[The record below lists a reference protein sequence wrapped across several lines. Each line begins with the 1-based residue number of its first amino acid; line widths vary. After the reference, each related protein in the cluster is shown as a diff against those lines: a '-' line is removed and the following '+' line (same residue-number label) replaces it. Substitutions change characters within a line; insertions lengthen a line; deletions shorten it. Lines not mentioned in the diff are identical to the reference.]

1 MSKLT
6 IDSQGRLALPAPVV
20 RAFAGRPLRQI
31 SASDRHLLL
40 GVDDGNGELS
50 LTGALGEFS
59 VVDLLSFFNMFRKT
73 GVLRFSLA
81 GGSRDLYLH
90 NGEIVFA
97 TSTFPEEEIGEV
109 LCDLG
114 KLSRE
119 VLQKAR
125 QFTAAGK
132 GGLGRLLV
140 DKGAVSAQD
149 LWLATRQ
156 QVETIV
162 YHLFTFHQGAFTFV
176 AKELVEDE
184 ILRLSMSTQ
193 NLIMEGL
200 RRIDER
206 QLYLRRI
213 GSLDLVVVPVGEG
226 QLELGSAEKRLLGLI
241 SQQPLEVRQ
250 LLQRSGLGEFDTLR
264 MVYQLLERGAI
275 RLENVPP
282 TEVSGDLGEMLSI
295 CNAALVALFRR
306 VVAVNPGFNEELRLF
321 LRDLPQPFS
330 YVFRDVPLRQDGSVD
345 GSRILANLAGLEEGD
360 KLKLLADALNELIF
374 MACMGARRDLK
385 DADAAALIKRVQD
398 VSGRIKNLVGRIG

>member
-1 MSKLT
+1 MSQFT

-20 RAFAGRPLRQI
+20 RSFAGRPLGQI
-31 SASDRHLLL
+31 SASDRHLLI
-40 GVDDGNGELS
+40 GVTDGNGALS

-73 GVLRFSLA
+73 GVLCFSLA
-81 GGSRDLYLH
+81 GGSRDLYFH

-97 TSTFPEEEIGEV
+97 TSTFPEEEIGAI

-162 YHLFTFHQGAFTFV
+162 FHLFNFQQGSFAFV
-176 AKELVEDE
+176 ARELGENE

-206 QLYLRRI
+206 ELFLRRI
-213 GSLDLVVVPVGEG
+213 GSLDLLLVPVGEG
-226 QLELGSAEKRLLGLI
+226 QIELGSVEKRLLGLI
-241 SQQPLEVRQ
+241 SGETLDVRD
-250 LLQRSGLGEFDTLR
+250 LLRRSGLGEFDTLR
-264 MVYQLLERGAI
+264 LVYQLLERGAI
-275 RLENVPP
+275 RLEELPP
-282 TEVSGDLGEMLSI
+282 VEISGDLGEMLSI

-306 VVAVNPGFNEELRLF
+306 VLAVNPGFNEELRLF

-345 GSRILANLAGLEEGD
+345 GNRILANLAGLEEGD

-385 DADAAALIKRVQD
+385 DTEAATLIHRVQD
-398 VSGRIKNLVGRIG
+398 VSGRIKNLVGRMG